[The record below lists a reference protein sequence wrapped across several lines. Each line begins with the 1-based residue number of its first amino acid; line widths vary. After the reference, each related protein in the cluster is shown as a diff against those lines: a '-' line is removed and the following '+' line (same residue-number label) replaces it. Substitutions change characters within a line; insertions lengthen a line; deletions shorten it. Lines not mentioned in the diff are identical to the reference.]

1 MVDDAVDHRGGDGL
15 VAEHT
20 APAAEGQ
27 VAGEDERGVFVA
39 AADELEEQV
48 RSVLLEGQVADLIDD
63 DQPVA
68 PQSGELLWE
77 SSSAVGIGE
86 SGDLQSEASVGPTR
100 SGGLKDFLNHVSE
113 VRILPG
119 PPPELRFGYRVHP
132 DSASTDRAKTR
143 GSRRRGRLS
152 TEMLDLAA

>member
-1 MVDDAVDHRGGDGL
+1 MVDDAVDHRGGDDL
-15 VAEHT
+15 VAED
-20 APAAEGQ
+20 AGPGAERQ
-27 VAGEDERGVFVA
+27 VGRQDQGGVLVPGG
-39 AADELEEQV
+39 DELEEEV
-48 RSVLLEGQVADLIDD
+48 GGVLLEGQVADLIDD
-63 DQPVA
+63 DQPAA

-100 SGGLKDFLNHVSE
+100 SGGPKDFLNHVSE